1 MRNVEIQC
9 SEVIIQNCP
18 RKKYGDGTRFF
29 ARSTGA
35 D

>member
-1 MRNVEIQC
+1 MTNVEIQC
-9 SEVIIQNCP
+9 SEVIIHNCP
-18 RKKYGDGTRFF
+18 RKKYRDGTRFF